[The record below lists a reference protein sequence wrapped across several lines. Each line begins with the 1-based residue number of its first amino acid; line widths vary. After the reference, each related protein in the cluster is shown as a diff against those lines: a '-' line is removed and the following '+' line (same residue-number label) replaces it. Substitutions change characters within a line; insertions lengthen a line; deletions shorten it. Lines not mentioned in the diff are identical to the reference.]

1 MLGFTACEDV
11 PAPYK
16 LYTEGGNSETI
27 FSETFASSLGKF
39 ANYTTDGGV
48 SWVNSYSC
56 ATATGYD
63 NATKVTTDGTAYLIS
78 QTIDLTNIDTLLH
91 ITYDYV
97 LRYNRSKEY
106 QALLITEDFVPNLG
120 NVEEQPWK
128 TLFNDHTEGVD
139 YNTFYQADVN
149 VPEEFIG
156 KKVRIA
162 FYFKCETSSSTWE
175 VKNFK
180 VLKGAAGQ
188 GGDGTEDEDAI
199 FNAVF
204 SSSLLPFTNY
214 TTSGEGEWINDYST
228 AKATGYDNES
238 KVTTAGTYYLVSP
251 AISLANVDSAY
262 VDYSYIL
269 RYNKGAENQQ
279 LLISSSFDPNNPTA
293 GWKVLNNNH
302 TEGTDWATFAET
314 EIQIPEEFIG
324 QTIYLAFYYNTDNK
338 SGSTWE
344 VKSIAVRKG
353 VAGEGGDDTT
363 ISGGTKD
370 NPFSVA
376 ELQALFDANKIP
388 SQKIYVHG
396 IVSQIKEVDTGS
408 YGNATYYISDDGST
422 SGQFEIYR
430 GYSLNGAKF
439 TSKDQLQEGDEV
451 IVYGTAVLYN
461 GKTREI
467 TQGSQIYY
475 SSRLGKADDSGDDG
489 GTTGG
494 TPKGSGTANDPYNV
508 AKLLQLFS
516 SNNIPSNEIYFKG
529 IVAKIKEVDTGQY
542 GNATYY
548 VSDDGKDN
556 NTFYVYRSKYLNNTK
571 FTSENQ
577 LQVGDTVIVYG
588 KVTLYINTP
597 ETEQNNSYL
606 YWTSRTGGQGDDGG
620 NDDGGDNDDDKPVVS
635 SIENGGFETWV
646 DGKTPE
652 NWKTAS
658 SAGNATLS
666 QSTDA
671 HSGTFSV
678 CVAGTTSANKRLG
691 YKEINLEAGT
701 YTMTFYAKAESATA
715 SVRPGYVP
723 VKSDGSVGSYVYGE
737 YTNDISAN
745 EWVKVTHEFTI
756 DSNTTLCLVI
766 MNSKNPGGNVLIDD
780 VTLTK
785 SSSAKKRH

>member
-1 MLGFTACEDV
+1 MKKVISLLCAAVLMLGFTACEDV

-63 NATKVTTDGTAYLIS
+63 NATQITTDGTAYLIS

-97 LRYNRSKEY
+97 LQFKRMDEY

-120 NVEEQPWK
+120 NIEAQEWK
-128 TLFNDHTEGVD
+128 ILFNAHTPTPD
-139 YNTFYQADVN
+139 YKTFYQADVN
-149 VPEEFIG
+149 VPREFIG

-188 GGDGTEDEDAI
+188 GGDDIISERAEPAGTGTADDPYNISMLLKLFEDDQIPTENI
-199 FNAVF
+199 YFKGIVSSIKELSPQYGNATYYV
-204 SSSLLPFTNY
+204 SDDGSANY
-214 TTSGEGEWINDYST
+214 TFYVYRSKYLNGEKFTSTDQLQVGDTVIVYG
-228 AKATGYDNES
+228 
-238 KVTTAGTYYLVSP
+238 KVTL
-251 AISLANVDSAY
+251 
-262 VDYSYIL
+262 
-269 RYNKGAENQQ
+269 YN
-279 LLISSSFDPNNPTA
+279 STP
-293 GWKVLNNNH
+293 
-302 TEGTDWATFAET
+302 ET
-314 EIQIPEEFIG
+314 EQNNS
-324 QTIYLAFYYNTDNK
+324 YLYK
-338 SGSTWE
+338 IL
-344 VKSIAVRKG
+344 K
-353 VAGEGGDDTT
+353 GEGGDDTT

-494 TPKGSGTANDPYNV
+494 GTPKGSGTANDPYNV

-516 SNNIPSNEIYFKG
+516 SNNVPSDEIYFKG

-723 VKSDGSVGSYVYGE
+723 VKSDGSVGSYVYGD
-737 YTNDISAN
+737 YTNDISAS